1 MKITCLQNAFF
12 YLIFAKLTC
21 QKNYRV
27 ARECLRLIDLLLY
40 FPFTTSE
47 TKEDFYR
54 QKLNVCVAPVV
65 IAQPETFWPTRYE
78 ISKKYLLI
86 EDKFLTR
93 YSTQINQLLNF
104 SYNGPILFDIVNQ
117 LQVFFEGLQILYE
130 SPFKFSK

>member
-1 MKITCLQNAFF
+1 MGYICINKDQKQQIFWFLMKITCLQNAFF

-65 IAQPETFWPTRYE
+65 IVQPETF
-78 ISKKYLLI
+78 
-86 EDKFLTR
+86 
-93 YSTQINQLLNF
+93 
-104 SYNGPILFDIVNQ
+104 
-117 LQVFFEGLQILYE
+117 
-130 SPFKFSK
+130 